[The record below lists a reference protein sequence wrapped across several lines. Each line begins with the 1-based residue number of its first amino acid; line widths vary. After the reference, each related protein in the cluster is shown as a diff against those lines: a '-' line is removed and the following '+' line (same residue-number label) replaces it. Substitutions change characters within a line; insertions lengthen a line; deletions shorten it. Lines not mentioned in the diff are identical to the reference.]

1 MKTSKLAKILPILAT
16 VSLGVLFF
24 FPATAHAANTI
35 RDGVNSFGQAIGLGN
50 PDIRTIAARLI
61 KTALSLL
68 GIILLLMFLWGGFL
82 FMTSGGDDEQRS
94 KAKST
99 ILNAIIGLVI
109 ILTANSIVV
118 YVIGA
123 LTTAT
128 NAAGN

>member
-1 MKTSKLAKILPILAT
+1 MKINRLAKFLPVLTT
-16 VSLGVLFF
+16 VSLGALFF
-24 FPATAHAANTI
+24 FPATAHAANAV
-35 RDGVNSFGQAIGLGN
+35 RDSANAFGQAIGLGN

-61 KTALSLL
+61 KTALNLL
-68 GIILLLMFLWGGFL
+68 GIILLLMFVWGGFL

-99 ILNAIIGLVI
+99 ILNAVIGLII
-109 ILTANSIVV
+109 ILMANSIVV

>member
-1 MKTSKLAKILPILAT
+1 MKTDKLAKILPVLTA
-16 VSLGVLFF
+16 VSLGLLCFV
-24 FPATAHAANTI
+24 PATAHAANAI
-35 RDGVNSFGQAIGLGN
+35 RDSANAFGQAIGLGN

-61 KTALSLL
+61 KTAISLL

-94 KAKST
+94 KAKNT
-99 ILNAIIGLVI
+99 LLNAVIGLII
-109 ILTANSIVV
+109 ILMANSIVV